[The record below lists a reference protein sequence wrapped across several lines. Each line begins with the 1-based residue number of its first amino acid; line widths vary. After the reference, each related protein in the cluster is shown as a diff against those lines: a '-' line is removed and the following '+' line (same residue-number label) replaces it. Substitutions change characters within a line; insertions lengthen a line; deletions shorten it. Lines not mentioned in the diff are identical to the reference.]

1 MKNNPLPKPT
11 ESELDILQILW
22 EFGPSTVRFVNDQ
35 LNKLKTTGYTTT
47 LKIMQIM
54 AEKGLVARELSGKTH
69 IYEAVAKEEAT
80 QLQLLDRFV
89 EKVFKGSAAKL
100 MLQAL
105 GNKKS
110 SPEEI
115 KQIKKLLE
123 DLENNKEL

>member
-22 EFGPSTVRFVNDQ
+22 EFGPSTVRFVNDH
-35 LNKLKTTGYTTT
+35 LNKLKETGYTTT

-54 AEKGLVARELSGKTH
+54 SEKGLVGRELSGKTH
-69 IYEAVAKEEAT
+69 IYEAIAKEEAT
-80 QLQLLDRFV
+80 QIQLLDRFV
-89 EKVFKGSAAKL
+89 DKVFKGSATKL

-115 KQIKKLLE
+115 QQIKKFLE